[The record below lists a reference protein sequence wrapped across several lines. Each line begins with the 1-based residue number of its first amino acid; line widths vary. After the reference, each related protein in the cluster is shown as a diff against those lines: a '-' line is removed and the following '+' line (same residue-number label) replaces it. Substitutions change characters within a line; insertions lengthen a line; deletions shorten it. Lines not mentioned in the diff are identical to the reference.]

1 MTQALQDQIN
11 ELEIKIDIL
20 EKTLV
25 STVERQLVH
34 ANFMNMLARQI
45 AWLAMQEDV
54 EIDQQVFKQ

>member
-25 STVERQLVH
+25 NTVERQLVH

>member
-54 EIDQQVFKQ
+54 EIDQQTFKQ

>member
-54 EIDQQVFKQ
+54 EIDQPTFKQ